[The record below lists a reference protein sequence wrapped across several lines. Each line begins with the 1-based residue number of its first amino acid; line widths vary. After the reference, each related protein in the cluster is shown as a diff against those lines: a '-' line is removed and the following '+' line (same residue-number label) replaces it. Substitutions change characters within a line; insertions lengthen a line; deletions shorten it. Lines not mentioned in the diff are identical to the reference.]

1 LSCTAHFVTGFAIS
15 TMSTAWNASWC
26 SLDRSACPVMQII
39 GMESASAVYSPVIM
53 LVPAGPEV
61 PMHTPTLPVTRDQ
74 PSAACVPPS
83 SCRTVMCLIELFRIA
98 AYSGRIAAPGMPKTV
113 STPSDSMT
121 ATAAAMQ
128 GIWVTLLLPY
138 RKGSPRP

>member
-1 LSCTAHFVTGFAIS
+1 MSTGPGRPDRAIRNASRNTHGAWAASLSCTAHFVTGLAIS

-26 SLDRSACPVMQII
+26 SFARGACPVMQII

-61 PMHTPTLPVTRDQ
+61 PIDTPTLPVARAH

-83 SCRTVMCLIELFRIA
+83 SWRTVRCLMPLFRSA
-98 AYSGRIAAPGMPKTV
+98 A
-113 STPSDSMT
+113 
-121 ATAAAMQ
+121 
-128 GIWVTLLLPY
+128 
-138 RKGSPRP
+138 